1 MKRLFYTLSLAL
13 ALVSCS
19 TAPKSADSAVDQR
32 VEDLLSK
39 MTLEEKIGQLN
50 QLSSM
55 NNLEDMAKQI
65 REGRVGSI
73 LNEVEP
79 GRINAL
85 QRIAKDESRLGIPI
99 LMSRDVIHGFKTIAP
114 IPLGQ
119 AASFDLE
126 AVEAAARIAAI
137 EATND
142 GIRWTF
148 SPMID
153 IARDARWGRIA
164 EGYGEDTYLTSL
176 MGAATIRGYQGP
188 DLSDPT
194 SMAACAKHFCGY
206 GASEGGRDYNT
217 ANITPRQLL
226 DVYLPPFQKAAEAG
240 AATYM
245 TSFNEIDGVPSTANS
260 YLLKTM
266 LRDAWHSDA
275 MVVTDWASTS
285 EMLAH
290 GNTYDRAD
298 VAAKAINAGV
308 DMEMVGETFIQN
320 LPQLLKEGRVK
331 LSTVDN
337 AVRNVLRL
345 KFRLGLFDNPYVD
358 ENKHVAYAPEFI
370 EKTLKLTTESA
381 ILLKNADETLPLSS
395 KVKTVAL
402 VGPMADAAYEQSGTW
417 TFDGDASHTVTPLAA
432 LQAINGIKVL
442 YEPALTHCRDQKAA
456 GIASA
461 VAKAKQADVVICV
474 VGEEAIMSGEAH
486 CLADINLYGK
496 QKDLV
501 EALSK
506 TGKPLV
512 TVIMAGRPL
521 TIAKQV
527 EESDALLYMFHPG
540 TTGGTALVDLLFG
553 KAVPSGKTPVTF
565 PYMVGQVPIYYN
577 HKNSGRP
584 AAGTELL
591 IDQTPV
597 GAGQTSL
604 GCSSYWLDAG
614 FGPLFPFGYGL
625 SYTTFEY
632 SNLKLSKTELAKN
645 ETLHVTFDLAN
656 TGKYDATEI
665 CQLYIRDLVGSV
677 TRPIKELKGFKR
689 VALKAGEKTTVE
701 FDLNIADLA
710 FTTLDMKHEVEPGDF
725 KLWVAA
731 NSDDI
736 TNEASFSVK

>member
-1 MKRLFYTLSLAL
+1 MVA
-13 ALVSCS
+13 CS
-19 TAPKSADSAVDQR
+19 SGPQTATNSVDQR
-32 VEDLLSK
+32 VEELLAK
-39 MTLEEKIGQLN
+39 MTLEEKLGQLN
-50 QLSSM
+50 QVSAM
-55 NNLEDMAKQI
+55 DNLEDMAAQI
-65 REGRVGSI
+65 RMGRVGSI
-73 LNEVEP
+73 LNGV
-79 GRINAL
+79 GAARINVL
-85 QRIAKDESRLGIPI
+85 QRVAVEETRLGIPI
-99 LMSRDVIHGFKTIAP
+99 LMSRDVIHGYKTIAP

-119 AASFDLE
+119 AASFDLD
-126 AVEAAARIAAI
+126 AVQEAARIAAI
-137 EATND
+137 EAATD
-142 GIRWTF
+142 GVRWTF

-164 EGYGEDTYLTSL
+164 EGYGEDTYLTSQ
-176 MGAATIRGYQGP
+176 MGVATIRGYQGD

-194 SMAACAKHFCGY
+194 SIAACAKHFCGY
-206 GASEGGRDYNT
+206 GASEGGRDYNS
-217 ANITPRQLL
+217 ANIPPRQLL
-226 DVYLPPFQKAAEAG
+226 DVYLPPFKAAAKAG

-245 TSFNEIDGVPSTANS
+245 TSFNEIDGVPSTANA
-260 YLLKTM
+260 YLLKTQ
-266 LRDAWHSDA
+266 LRDEWHSDA
-275 MVVTDWASTS
+275 MVVTDWASS
-285 EMLAH
+285 AEMLAH
-290 GNTYDRAD
+290 GNCFDRAD
-298 VAAKAINAGV
+298 VAAQSINAGV
-308 DMEMVGETFIQN
+308 DMEMVAETFIQN
-320 LPQLLKEGRVK
+320 LPDLLKDGRVK
-331 LSTVDN
+331 MSTVDN

-358 ENKHVAYAPEFI
+358 ENKVVAYSPEFI

-381 ILLKNADETLPLSS
+381 ILLKNDNKTLPFSS
-395 KVKTVAL
+395 KVKTIAL

-417 TFDGDASHTVTPLAA
+417 TFDGEAEHTITPLKA
-432 LQAINGIKVL
+432 LQSLEGVKVL

-461 VAKAKQADVVICV
+461 VAKAKQADVVVCV

-486 CLADINLYGK
+486 SMADINLYGK

-521 TIAKQV
+521 TIAKQI
-527 EESDALLYMFHPG
+527 EESNALLYMFHPG
-540 TTGGTALVDLLFG
+540 TTGGTALADLLFG

-577 HKNSGRP
+577 HKNTGRP

-614 FGPLFPFGYGL
+614 YGPLFPFGYGL

-632 SNLKLSKTELAKN
+632 SNVKLSATELKVN
-645 ETLHVTFDLAN
+645 DTLKVTFDLAN
-656 TGKYDATEI
+656 TGDYDATEI
-665 CQLYIRDLVGSV
+665 CQLYVRDLVGSV
-677 TRPIKELKGFKR
+677 TRPVKELKGFKR
-689 VALKAGEKTTVE
+689 VTLKAGEKKQVE
-701 FDLNIADLA
+701 FDLPISELA
-710 FTTLDMKHEVEPGDF
+710 FTTLDMQNRVEPGDF

-731 NSDDI
+731 NSDDNS
-736 TNEASFSVK
+736 NEASFTVK